1 MENGKGIDGDLGWA
15 NILAG
20 QHDKNE
26 EGKFPAG
33 KGWQT
38 FWEILEDSPYGQT
51 KTRKLI
57 RDGMDLGEIEQFK
70 GTVVKEGTSLRRIWY
85 RPLDKLA
92 KV

>member
-1 MENGKGIDGDLGWA
+1 MENGKGVGGNMNWA

-26 EGKFPAG
+26 AG
-33 KGWQT
+33 KTPEGEGWQT

-57 RDGMDLGEIEQFK
+57 RDRMDSGEIEQFK
-70 GTVVKEGTSLRRIWY
+70 GTEVKEGTSLRRIWY
-85 RPLDKLA
+85 RPKVLA